1 MCMGTNLKPN
11 RLINRYLSMLLSSI
25 LYFPTQDCQGEMIVI

>member
-1 MCMGTNLKPN
+1 MCMGTNLK
-11 RLINRYLSMLLSSI
+11 RLPSNNKEGEKLLSSI